1 MQGRGDLVQDA
12 RCGRD
17 AASKEAAVQL
27 RTCEARPVLATFS
40 YVEKQKTKAAGA
52 LPSLERGRGRVAG
65 GRQRVSATLRFLRS
79 LSDPT
84 RLRIVALLEKDE
96 LSVNELQEIT
106 RLGQSRISTHLGLLQ
121 DAGLVQSRR
130 EGKRTFY
137 KLAPHASGAASEFI
151 QLAIRGARELPEHG
165 GDQINLKRI
174 LNRRR
179 EQAQVFFNQV
189 AGRFDRVYG
198 PGRSWQAFGHLL
210 LRILPPLV
218 VADLGAGEG
227 LLGEL
232 LARRCKKVIAVDNSE
247 KIVAF
252 GAAKAR
258 KNNLKNLEFRL
269 GDLQNP
275 PIEPASVDLVILS
288 QALHHAEDPARAIAS
303 AFRILSPGGQVMI
316 LDLARHNF
324 EKAHEI
330 YGDHWLGFAES
341 DLHRW
346 LETAG
351 FKKIEVSV
359 VAREEQ
365 PPHFETVLA
374 SGQK

>member
-1 MQGRGDLVQDA
+1 MSSTLK
-12 RCGRD
+12 
-17 AASKEAAVQL
+17 SL
-27 RTCEARPVLATFS
+27 RA
-40 YVEKQKTKAAGA
+40 
-52 LPSLERGRGRVAG
+52 
-65 GRQRVSATLRFLRS
+65 

-84 RLRIVALLEKDE
+84 RLRIIALLEKDE

-106 RLGQSRISTHLGLLQ
+106 RMGQSRISTHLGLLQ
-121 DAGLVQSRR
+121 DSELVQSRR

-137 KLAPHASGAASEFI
+137 KLYPESNSGAAEFI
-151 QLAIRGARELPEHG
+151 NLAIRGSKELPEQES
-165 GDQINLKRI
+165 DQINLKRI
-174 LNRRR
+174 LARRR
-179 EQAQVFFNQV
+179 EQAQVYFNQI

-218 VADLGAGEG
+218 IADLGAGEG
-227 LLGEL
+227 LLSEL

-247 KIVAF
+247 RIVDF
-252 GAAKAR
+252 GAAKAK

-275 PIEPASVDLVILS
+275 PIEPHSVDVVILS
-288 QALHHAEDPARAIAS
+288 QALHHAEDPGTAVAA
-303 AFRILSPGGQVMI
+303 AYKLLKPHGQILI
-316 LDLARHNF
+316 LDLLKHNF
-324 EKAHEI
+324 EKAREI
-330 YGDHWLGFAES
+330 YGDRWLGFPES

-346 LETAG
+346 LEEAG
-351 FKKIEVSV
+351 FKKIEISV

-374 SGQK
+374 GAEK

>member
-1 MQGRGDLVQDA
+1 MSSTLK
-12 RCGRD
+12 
-17 AASKEAAVQL
+17 SL
-27 RTCEARPVLATFS
+27 RA
-40 YVEKQKTKAAGA
+40 
-52 LPSLERGRGRVAG
+52 
-65 GRQRVSATLRFLRS
+65 

-106 RLGQSRISTHLGLLQ
+106 RMGQSRISTHLGLLL
-121 DAGLVQSRR
+121 DSGLVQARR

-137 KLAPHASGAASEFI
+137 KLNHQADSGVVEFI
-151 QLAIRGARELPEHG
+151 QLAIRGAKELSDHSS
-165 GDQINLKRI
+165 DQINLKRI

-179 EQAQVFFNQV
+179 EQAQVFFNQI

-227 LLGEL
+227 LLSEL

-252 GAAKAR
+252 GVAKA
-258 KNNLKNLEFRL
+258 KKANLKNLEFRL

-275 PIEPASVDLVILS
+275 PIEPHSVDLVILS
-288 QALHHAEDPARAIAS
+288 QALHHAEEPAKTLAA
-303 AFRILSPGGQVMI
+303 AFKILKPHGQILI
-316 LDLARHNF
+316 LDLLKHNF
-324 EKAHEI
+324 DKAREL
-330 YGDHWLGFAES
+330 YGDRWLGFPES

-346 LETAG
+346 MEEAG
-351 FKKIEVSV
+351 FKKIEISV

-365 PPHFETVLA
+365 PPHFQTILA
-374 SGQK
+374 GAEK

>member
-1 MQGRGDLVQDA
+1 MSSTLK
-12 RCGRD
+12 
-17 AASKEAAVQL
+17 SL
-27 RTCEARPVLATFS
+27 RA
-40 YVEKQKTKAAGA
+40 
-52 LPSLERGRGRVAG
+52 
-65 GRQRVSATLRFLRS
+65 

-84 RLRIVALLEKDE
+84 RLRIISLLEKDE

-106 RLGQSRISTHLGLLQ
+106 RMGQSRISTHLGLLQ
-121 DAGLVQSRR
+121 DAELVQSRR

-137 KLAPHASGAASEFI
+137 RLHPESNHGAAEI
-151 QLAIRGARELPEHG
+151 IDLAIRGAKELSDHDS
-165 GDQINLKRI
+165 DQINLKRI

-179 EQAQVFFNQV
+179 EQAEVYFNQI

-227 LLGEL
+227 LLSEL

-247 KIVAF
+247 KIVEF
-252 GAAKAR
+252 GAAKAK
-258 KNNLKNLEFRL
+258 KNNLKNLEFRQ

-275 PIEPASVDLVILS
+275 PIDPNSVDLVILS
-288 QALHHAEDPARAIAS
+288 QALHHADEPAKAVA
-303 AFRILSPGGQVMI
+303 AAHKLLKPHGQILI
-316 LDLARHNF
+316 LDLAKHTF
-324 EKAHEI
+324 EKSREL
-330 YGDHWLGFAES
+330 YGDRWLGFPES

-346 LETAG
+346 LEDAG
-351 FKKIEVSV
+351 FKKIEISV

-374 SGQK
+374 SGEK

>member
-1 MQGRGDLVQDA
+1 MSSTLK
-12 RCGRD
+12 
-17 AASKEAAVQL
+17 SL
-27 RTCEARPVLATFS
+27 RA
-40 YVEKQKTKAAGA
+40 
-52 LPSLERGRGRVAG
+52 
-65 GRQRVSATLRFLRS
+65 

-121 DAGLVQSRR
+121 ESDLVQSRR

-137 KLAPHASGAASEFI
+137 RLNPNATGAEGEFI
-151 QLAIRGARELPEHG
+151 RLAIRGAKELPEHD

-174 LNRRR
+174 LNLRR
-179 EQAQVFFNQV
+179 EQAQVYFNQV

-210 LRILPPLV
+210 LRIVPPLV

-227 LLGEL
+227 LLSEL

-247 KIVAF
+247 KIIAF
-252 GAAKAR
+252 GVAKAK

-269 GDLQNP
+269 GDLEQP
-275 PIEPASVDLVILS
+275 PIEPGSVDLVILS
-288 QALHHAEDPARAIAS
+288 QALHHAPEPLKALRSGYAI
-303 AFRILSPGGQVMI
+303 LKPGGQIMI
-316 LDLARHNF
+316 LDLAKHQF
-324 EKAHEI
+324 ERAREL
-330 YGDHWLGFAES
+330 YGDRWLGFAES
-341 DLHRW
+341 DLQRW
-346 LETAG
+346 LEAAG
-351 FKKIEVSV
+351 FKKIEISV

-365 PPHFETVLA
+365 PPHFETILA
-374 SGQK
+374 GGQK

>member
-1 MQGRGDLVQDA
+1 MSTTLK
-12 RCGRD
+12 
-17 AASKEAAVQL
+17 SL
-27 RTCEARPVLATFS
+27 RA
-40 YVEKQKTKAAGA
+40 
-52 LPSLERGRGRVAG
+52 
-65 GRQRVSATLRFLRS
+65 

-106 RLGQSRISTHLGLLQ
+106 RMGQSRISTHLGLLQ
-121 DAGLVQSRR
+121 DSGLVQSRR
-130 EGKRTFY
+130 DGKRTFY
-137 KLAPHASGAASEFI
+137 RLNAVANGAVGEFI
-151 QLAIRGARELPEHG
+151 QLAIRGAGELPEHG
-165 GDQINLKRI
+165 GDQINLKRV
-174 LNRRR
+174 LNRRS
-179 EQAQVFFNQV
+179 EQAQLFFNQV

-227 LLGEL
+227 LLSEL
-232 LARRCKKVIAVDNSE
+232 LARRCKRVIAVDNSE

-252 GAAKAR
+252 GAAKAK

-269 GDLQNP
+269 GDLQDP
-275 PIEPASVDLVILS
+275 PVEPESVDLAILS
-288 QALHHAEDPARAIAS
+288 QALHHAEDPAKALAS
-303 AFRILSPGGQVMI
+303 AHKMLRMGGQVMI
-316 LDLARHNF
+316 LDLAKHNF
-324 EKAHEI
+324 QRAHEL
-330 YGDHWLGFAES
+330 YGDRWPGFAES

-346 LETAG
+346 LEAAG
-351 FKKIEVSV
+351 FKRIEVSV

-374 SGQK
+374 GGQK

>member
-1 MQGRGDLVQDA
+1 MSSTLK
-12 RCGRD
+12 
-17 AASKEAAVQL
+17 SL
-27 RTCEARPVLATFS
+27 RA
-40 YVEKQKTKAAGA
+40 
-52 LPSLERGRGRVAG
+52 
-65 GRQRVSATLRFLRS
+65 

-84 RLRIVALLEKDE
+84 RLRIISLLEKDE

-106 RLGQSRISTHLGLLQ
+106 RMGQSRISTHLGLLQ
-121 DAGLVQSRR
+121 DAELVQSRR

-137 KLAPHASGAASEFI
+137 RLHPESNHGAAEI
-151 QLAIRGARELPEHG
+151 IDLAIRGAKELSDHES
-165 GDQINLKRI
+165 DQINLKRI

-179 EQAQVFFNQV
+179 EQAEVYFNQI

-227 LLGEL
+227 LLSEL

-247 KIVAF
+247 KIVEF
-252 GAAKAR
+252 GAAKAK
-258 KNNLKNLEFRL
+258 KNNLKNLEFRQ

-275 PIEPASVDLVILS
+275 PIDPNSMDLVILS
-288 QALHHAEDPARAIAS
+288 QALHHAEEPAKAVA
-303 AFRILSPGGQVMI
+303 AAHKLLKPHGQILI
-316 LDLARHNF
+316 LDLAKHTFDKSR
-324 EKAHEI
+324 EL
-330 YGDHWLGFAES
+330 YGDRWLGFPES

-346 LETAG
+346 LEDAG
-351 FKKIEVSV
+351 FKKIEISV

-374 SGQK
+374 GGEK